1 MWPMKNISFI
11 LEYSLKSTQD
21 RMRSVSFGLDSNSML
36 KSASAGASMLGL
48 DDWQRLGSIC
58 RSWEHLQEL
67 EAASGAREQLQ
78 GLARSFRGLRVTSGA
93 REELVAAREQ

>member
-36 KSASAGASMLGL
+36 KSVSAGASMLGL
-48 DDWQRLGSIC
+48 DDGQRLGSIC
-58 RSWEHLQEL
+58 RSWE
-67 EAASGAREQLQ
+67 QLQ
-78 GLARSFRGLRVTSGA
+78 GLGSSFRGLRGASGTCKQLQGLERSFRGSGA
-93 REELVAAREQ
+93 AGSG